1 MSHGYFYICDH
12 CDKHKHVE
20 PSPRYRG
27 TYYDRPEKWVSVR
40 IDDKETVF
48 CSKRCA
54 KAYAR
59 DCE

>member
-1 MSHGYFYICDH
+1 MSHGYFYICDQ
-12 CDKHKHVE
+12 CDKHKRIE
-20 PSPRYRG
+20 PVRYYKG
-27 TYYDRPEKWVSVR
+27 TYYEAPDNWITVEMGN
-40 IDDKETVF
+40 KEIIL

>member
-1 MSHGYFYICDH
+1 MSHGYFYICDQ
-12 CDKHKHVE
+12 CDKHKRIE
-20 PSPRYRG
+20 EKRYYKG
-27 TYYDRPEKWVSVR
+27 TYFDRPDNW
-40 IDDKETVF
+40 ITVEIGDRELNF